1 MKKTDLTQ
9 PGGFP
14 LDQDQLNHL
23 QQGYITCLNELAL
36 VLGNSATPFAI
47 RGCEITRT
55 PTTGTFAD
63 YTITAGSIFWNGEIV
78 INTAPVTLTGVDE
91 SVSGCYVQIV
101 PNNAALTYY
110 DGISRTVVL
119 DNLLALAA
127 LPTGTADDATKFL
140 WSHLKPMGVG
150 LMENIMNNIYTPY
163 ITPVF
168 SGGYT
173 SSPISPIQYRKPIG
187 SKTVTIKGVTDS
199 SLGISTGSDDIVFV
213 LPIGYRPL
221 TERIFISHNDFS
233 GICLIRVKANGEV
246 SVAGDMIIASN
257 IGCWINLCFDVD

>member
-1 MKKTDLTQ
+1 
-9 PGGFP
+9 
-14 LDQDQLNHL
+14 
-23 QQGYITCLNELAL
+23 
-36 VLGNSATPFAI
+36 
-47 RGCEITRT
+47 
-55 PTTGTFAD
+55 
-63 YTITAGSIFWNGEIV
+63 
-78 INTAPVTLTGVDE
+78 VDE
-91 SVSGCYVQIV
+91 SVSGCYVEIV
-101 PNNAALTYY
+101 PNNTALTYY
-110 DGISRTVVL
+110 DGILRTVVL

-199 SLGISTGSDDIVFV
+199 SLGMSMVSDSIVFV
-213 LPIGYRPL
+213 LPVSYRPL
-221 TERIFISHNDFS
+221 AERLFISHNDS
-233 GICLIRVKANGEV
+233 TGICIIRVKSSGEV
-246 SVAGDMIIASN
+246 SLAGDLLGCSN
-257 IGCWINLCFDVD
+257 IGSWMNFSFDID